1 MDDKVCQTISFPCHV
16 QTIGNC
22 DLWNEASLVGL
33 ANQLTAAGKR
43 LSRRKTFST
52 FDGIPECED
61 VVGRG
66 IIIGAGTVGQSQGRV
81 RLMLAQPLVI
91 SISLR
96 AII

>member
-1 MDDKVCQTISFPCHV
+1 MEEGESSWISQSAHCGWKKI
-16 QTIGNC
+16 QSTKN
-22 DLWNEASLVGL
+22 
-33 ANQLTAAGKR
+33 
-43 LSRRKTFST
+43 FST